1 MSKYILEVCADSV
14 ESSIAADQAG
24 ADRLELCSNLMI
36 GGTTPGSC
44 LFNAVR
50 KYCDIKIHVL
60 IRPRYGDF
68 CYTDYEYEVMKEEV
82 KLFRDMGADG
92 LVIGILKPDGNLDIE
107 RMEGLMESAKGIP
120 FTLHRAFDMCADP
133 FRALEEAKLLGFK
146 TILTSGQQNK
156 CSEGQE
162 LIQRLVELSKGD
174 LDILVGGGVDAGVIQ
189 QLAPF
194 TKASAYHMSGKR
206 ILEGSMEYRKVGI
219 SMGLPGLSEYQLLR
233 TSKTEI
239 MRASEVLKKLQ

>member
-1 MSKYILEVCADSV
+1 MSKYILEVCTDSV
-14 ESSIAADQAG
+14 ESSIAAYLAG

-44 LFNAVR
+44 LFSAVR
-50 KYCDIKIHVL
+50 KHCDIKIHVL

-68 CYTDYEYEVMKEEV
+68 CYTDHEYEIMKEEV

-107 RMEGLMESAKGIP
+107 RMEELMESAKGIP
-120 FTLHRAFDMCADP
+120 FTLHRAFDVCADP
-133 FRALEEAKLLGFK
+133 FRALEEARQLGFK
-146 TILTSGQQNK
+146 TILTSGQRNK
-156 CSEGQE
+156 CSEGWE

-174 LDILVGGGVDAGVIQ
+174 LDILVGGGVDAKVIQ
-189 QLAPF
+189 QLAPL

-206 ILEGSMEYRKVGI
+206 ILEGSMEYRKEGI

-233 TSKTEI
+233 TSKSEI
-239 MRASEVLKKLQ
+239 MRAAEVLKKLQ